1 MSDNKHEQHAQ
12 VEEILLKDIRPNPY
26 QPRKHFEEARLED
39 LAASINEHGVLQPII
54 LRKTVRGY
62 HIVVGERRFRASQ
75 KAGKT
80 HIPAIVK
87 EMTEADMMELA
98 IIENLQRED
107 LNAVEEAESYRK
119 LMDNLQLTQ
128 KEVATRL
135 GKSRPYIANM
145 LRLLNLPTDITQYIK
160 EGKLSGAH
168 GRTLLMLKDEK
179 MMKKTA
185 KQAIREAW
193 SVRYLE
199 NYVSELTSDEKKE
212 KPEKQQ
218 AKKPRLIQREERRLK
233 ERYGTNVAITTKRN
247 KGQITFEFTSEEEF
261 MRLIEAFNSES

>member
-1 MSDNKHEQHAQ
+1 MSDEMNDRQAQ
-12 VEEILLKDIRPNPY
+12 VEEVSLDQIRPNPY
-26 QPRKHFEEARLED
+26 QPRKHFEAAKLED
-39 LAASINEHGVLQPII
+39 LAASISEHGVLQPII

-87 EMTEADMMELA
+87 DMTEADMMELA

-119 LMDNLQLTQ
+119 LMDDLKLTQ
-128 KEVATRL
+128 KEVAARL

-145 LRLLNLPTDITQYIK
+145 LRLLNLPPAIIEYIK
-160 EGKLSGAH
+160 AGKLSGAH
-168 GRTLLMLKDEK
+168 GRTLLVLKDEPT
-179 MMKKTA
+179 MKRTA

-199 NYVSELTSDEKKE
+199 KYVSELTSEEKKPSKE
-212 KPEKQQ
+212 EPSP
-218 AKKPRLIQREERRLK
+218 KKPRLIQREERRLK

-261 MRLIEAFNSES
+261 LRLIEAFNSES